1 MTRSQP
7 SARPG
12 RPATPSAADDWLA
25 SVAAS
30 AANAC
35 KAPVELL
42 GGYLPMLADAAI
54 NGRRPDASELDAV
67 RELGRRAA
75 AQGVGARRAVDLYLS
90 AAWRLWRQLPVVV
103 RSSDPEKVR
112 RAAEAVLR
120 VLDDAVGVLVDGHQA
135 ERRDMIR
142 HEETQRAEFVDDL
155 LRGDAD
161 VSRLVERAEPF
172 GIDLGKPHHVAL
184 VAPCD
189 GDGAAER
196 AATALERAVVE
207 RFGDREVLV
216 ATKDGRVVVVVP
228 GGSAP
233 AFALPKGVEVGAAL
247 QQELRRREFAGRW
260 RVAAGRAFPGA
271 YGVARSYEEALEA
284 LTFADR
290 LGLDT
295 DVVHAR
301 DLLVYRVLGRD
312 QAAIVDLVRDV
323 LTPLDQLRGGAEV
336 LLETLREYFNAGEV
350 ATEAARRLHVSV
362 RTVTYRLARVAQLT
376 GYSVSRPDQR
386 FSLHAAVLGAR
397 LLDWPATPLPPE
409 P

>member
-1 MTRSQP
+1 MARSQP
-7 SARPG
+7 DPRSG
-12 RPATPSAADDWLA
+12 RPATPSADDDWLA
-25 SVAAS
+25 PVGAS
-30 AANAC
+30 AAAAC

-42 GGYLPMLADAAI
+42 GGYLPLLADAAI
-54 NGRRPDASELDAV
+54 NGRRPDSFELDAV

-112 RAAEAVLR
+112 RSAEAVLR

-135 ERRDMIR
+135 ERREMIR
-142 HEETQRAEFVDDL
+142 HEEAQRAEFVDDL

-161 VSRLVERAEPF
+161 VSWLVERAEPF
-172 GIDLGKPHHVAL
+172 GLDLGKHHHVVL
-184 VAPCD
+184 VDSRDPN
-189 GDGAAER
+189 GAAER
-196 AATALERAVVE
+196 AAPALERAVVD

-216 ATKDGRVVVVVP
+216 ATKDGRVVVIVP
-228 GGSAP
+228 GRSAP
-233 AFALPKGVEVGAAL
+233 AFARTPGDDVGIVL
-247 QQELRRREFAGRW
+247 HEDLRRLRVAGSW

-271 YGVARSYEEALEA
+271 YGIPRSYEEAREA
-284 LTFADR
+284 LVFADR

-312 QAAIVDLVRDV
+312 QAAILDLVRDV
-323 LTPLDQLRGGAEV
+323 LSPLDQVRGGAEV
-336 LLETLREYFNAGEV
+336 LLETLREYSDAGEV
-350 ATEAARRLHVSV
+350 ATEAARRLHISV

>member
-1 MTRSQP
+1 MTRSTEGGP
-7 SARPG
+7 SG
-12 RPATPSAADDWLA
+12 RSGASTSDDWLA
-25 SVAAS
+25 PVGAS
-30 AANAC
+30 AAAAV
-35 KAPVELL
+35 KAPAELL
-42 GGYLPMLADAAI
+42 GEYLPMLADAAI
-54 NGRRPDASELDAV
+54 NGRRPDSFELDAV

-75 AQGVGARRAVDLYLS
+75 AQGVGARRAVDLYLN

-120 VLDDAVGVLVDGHQA
+120 VLDDAIGVLVDGHQA
-135 ERRDMIR
+135 ERREMIR
-142 HEETQRAEFVDDL
+142 HEEAQRAEFVDDL

-161 VSRLVERAEPF
+161 VARLVERAEPF
-172 GIDLGKPHHVAL
+172 GIDLGKPHHVGL

-189 GDGAAER
+189 GDGAVER
-196 AATALERAVVE
+196 AAIALERAAVE

-233 AFALPKGVEVGAAL
+233 AFARSEGVDVGVAL
-247 QQELRRREFAGRW
+247 QQEVRRRKLAGRW

-290 LGLDT
+290 LDLGA
-295 DVVHAR
+295 DVPHAR

-323 LTPLDQLRGGAEV
+323 LTPLEQVRGGAEG

-376 GYSVSRPDQR
+376 GYSVSQPDQR
-386 FSLHAAVLGAR
+386 FALHAAVLGAR
-397 LLDWPATPLPPE
+397 LLDWPATPLPPD

>member
-1 MTRSQP
+1 MTRRTDGEP
-7 SARPG
+7 TG
-12 RPATPSAADDWLA
+12 RSAASASDDWLA
-25 SVAAS
+25 PVGVS
-30 AANAC
+30 AAAAV
-35 KAPVELL
+35 KAPAELL
-42 GGYLPMLADAAI
+42 GEYLPLLADAAI
-54 NGRRPDASELDAV
+54 NGRRPDSFELDAV

-112 RAAEAVLR
+112 RSAEAVLR
-120 VLDDAVGVLVDGHQA
+120 VLDDAIGVLVDGHQS
-135 ERRDMIR
+135 ERREMIR
-142 HEETQRAEFVDDL
+142 REESLRAEFVDDL

-184 VAPCD
+184 VAPRD
-189 GDGAAER
+189 ADGAVDR
-196 AATALERAVVE
+196 AAIALERAVVD

-228 GGSAP
+228 GGGAP
-233 AFALPKGVEVGAAL
+233 AFTLLSGGDVGAAL
-247 QQELRRREFAGRW
+247 QQELHRREIAGRW

-290 LGLDT
+290 LGFDT

-312 QAAIVDLVRDV
+312 QTAIVDLVRDV
-323 LTPLDQLRGGAEV
+323 LTPLEQVRGGAEV
-336 LLETLREYFNAGEV
+336 LLETLREYFDAGEV

-376 GYSVSRPDQR
+376 GYSVAQPDQR
-386 FSLHAAVLGAR
+386 FALQTAVLGAR
-397 LLDWPATPLPPE
+397 LLEWPATPLPAE